1 MAGRD
6 SRRADGKG
14 TDMTAQA
21 RTADILL
28 RNGRIWTGD
37 AAVPWA
43 GELAIAG
50 GRVLAVGGDLSH
62 VAGPSTRI
70 VDLGGRMVM
79 PGIHDVHLH
88 LMMGGREELFS
99 VRFPTSYGFDRIFAF
114 LKQRIAARPGE
125 PVIGGAWGSE
135 PGALIGTLDALRAL
149 DQATGAVPVVL
160 HDESHHNLW
169 ANSAAMSAAGVS
181 RDVPDVDDGTIVR
194 DHATGAL
201 TGLFL
206 EEAKQLFGGFIRKA
220 LPQTPEREMQAALA
234 ALGKLNRHGITA
246 FHEAAT
252 SRTSLDMLRAVDRA
266 GQLSAWS
273 VCSLPHAPFNGED
286 GAGEALWDE
295 AHRYRSE
302 QVFPTFV
309 KFFLDGVPPARTA
322 AFVEPYLPAPDGLP
336 GGHGDLYYATEELA
350 GLIARAEALGL
361 ASKMHCAG
369 DAAVR
374 QALDA
379 IAMVRASRP
388 GPAPLHHVAHAS
400 FIVPEDIVRFAPLN
414 AVADL
419 CPVFWFPTST
429 SLACL
434 DVLGTERT
442 NRFWPNRSLHDAGA
456 LLAAGSD
463 WPVVPEP
470 NPWIGIEG
478 MITRANPS
486 GDVPGVLAPEQALDL
501 ETVLRIYT
509 ANAARAMGI
518 GHLTGTLAPG
528 MSADVAVLDRNLF
541 EIAPAEIGGT
551 QVVLTMFRGRVVHEA

>member
-1 MAGRD
+1 MTRQGRI
-6 SRRADGKG
+6 AD
-14 TDMTAQA
+14 T
-21 RTADILL
+21 IL

-37 AAVPWA
+37 PVQPWA
-43 GELAIAG
+43 SELAIAG
-50 GRVLAVGGDLSH
+50 GRVLAVGSDLSH
-62 VAGPSTRI
+62 
-70 VDLGGRMVM
+70 LGGPATQAIDLKGRMAM
-79 PGIHDVHLH
+79 PGVHDVHLH
-88 LMMGGREELFS
+88 LLMGGREELFY
-99 VRFPTSYGFDRIFAF
+99 VRFPTSFGFEEIFAF
-114 LKQRIAARPGE
+114 LKERIAARPGE

-135 PGALIGTLDALRAL
+135 PGALIGTLDALEAL
-149 DQATGAVPVVL
+149 DAATGDVPVIL

-169 ANSAAMSAAGVS
+169 ANTAAMKAAGVS
-181 RDVPDVDDGTIVR
+181 RNTPDVQDGTIVR
-194 DHATGAL
+194 DRIGAL

-206 EEAKQLFGGFIRKA
+206 EEAKQLFKAFIRKV
-220 LPQTPEREMQAALA
+220 LPQTPERETKAAQAALA
-234 ALGKLNRHGITA
+234 KLNRYGITA

-252 SRTSLDMLRAVDRA
+252 SQVSLELLRSIDRA
-266 GQLSAWS
+266 GQLTAWS

-286 GAGEALWDE
+286 GAGEALWSE
-295 AHRYRSE
+295 GELYRSE
-302 QVFPTFV
+302 QIFPTFA

-322 AFVEPYLPAPDGLP
+322 AFVEPYLPTPDGAA
-336 GGHGDLYYATEELA
+336 GGHGDLYYSTEELA
-350 GLIARAEALGL
+350 GLIEQAEMLGL
-361 ASKMHCAG
+361 ASKMHCSG

-388 GPAPLHHVAHAS
+388 GPAPRHHVAHAS
-400 FIVPEDIVRFAPLN
+400 FIVPEDIARFAPLN

-434 DVLGTERT
+434 DVLGEERT
-442 NRFWPNRSLHDAGA
+442 ERFWPNKDLHDAGA

-478 MITRANPS
+478 MITRANPA
-486 GDVPGVLAPEQALDL
+486 GDVPGVLGADQALDL

-518 GHLTGTLAPG
+518 EHLSGKLAPG
-528 MSADVAVLDRNLF
+528 MSADVAVLDRHLF
-541 EIAPAEIGGT
+541 EIAPGEIGRT
-551 QVVLTMFRGRVVHEA
+551 EVVMTLFRGRVVYQA